1 MENEIVEVGKK
12 DHRIEEAERVI
23 RNHSWGSSGIGLIP
37 LPLVDLV
44 GISGVQLNMLR
55 KLAKI
60 YGIPF
65 SQDKVKSL
73 VASLVGSVVPLSISG
88 SAASFIKAIPLIGQ
102 TIGVLTMPAVA
113 GATTYAVGKVF
124 LMHFSSGGTFLDFNP
139 EKVKA
144 YYADLLKKK
153 GESVAAE
160 TETDGQNPQ
169 DGESVAD

>member
-1 MENEIVEVGKK
+1 METEKIEGSES
-12 DHRIEEAERVI
+12 DPRIEQAEKVI

-44 GISGVQLNMLR
+44 GITGIQLNMMR

-65 SQDKVKSL
+65 SKDKVTSL
-73 VASLVGSVVPLSISG
+73 VGSLVGSVVPVSIAG
-88 SAASFIKAIPLIGQ
+88 SAASFVKAIPLVGQ
-102 TIGVLTMPAVA
+102 TIGVLTMPALA

-124 LMHFSSGGTFLDFNP
+124 LMHFSSGGTFLDFDP

-144 YYADLLKKK
+144 YYSDLLKKK
-153 GESVAAE
+153 GAIVPEEEKAPVE
-160 TETDGQNPQ
+160 PEETDEFGA
-169 DGESVAD
+169 E